1 MAITKVRVKI
11 NGVWSNLAL
20 NSSTGKWEGSITA
33 PSETSYNQTGGY
45 WPVTVEAT
53 NSAGTV
59 TTVDATDSTIGEA
72 LRLVVKETVKPVIKL
87 VQPSNGAYISNNM
100 LPIIFDVTDE
110 AGGSGVKLSTVALKL
125 AGTTYKDG
133 SAEMS
138 KTTITN
144 GYRFTYTPQSALEDG
159 AKAIEITAADNDGN
173 VATTV
178 STTFTVD
185 TIPPTLT
192 ISEPA
197 SGLITNQSNLIV
209 KGVTNDTT
217 SSPVTVT
224 IVHGSK
230 TYSPTVDDTGTFTQ
244 AVVLTEGTNTIKV
257 TAMDAAGKT
266 TEITLAVDLDTT
278 VPTVKSVVMSPN
290 PANVSGSVVIALEVE

>member
-1 MAITKVRVKI
+1 M
-11 NGVWSNLAL
+11 
-20 NSSTGKWEGSITA
+20 
-33 PSETSYNQTGGY
+33 
-45 WPVTVEAT
+45 
-53 NSAGTV
+53 
-59 TTVDATDSTIGEA
+59 
-72 LRLVVKETVKPVIKL
+72 RLIVKETVKPVIKL

-125 AGTTYKDG
+125 SGATYKDG
-133 SAEMS
+133 SVGMG
-138 KTTITN
+138 KTAITN

-159 AKAIEITAADNDGN
+159 AKTIEITATDNDGN
-173 VATTV
+173 AATTAKA
-178 STTFTVD
+178 TFTVD

-224 IVHGSK
+224 VVHGSK
-230 TYSPTVDDTGTFTQ
+230 TYSPTVGDTGAFTQ

-257 TAMDAAGKT
+257 TAMDAAGKA
-266 TEITLAVDLDTT
+266 TEITLTVSLDTT

-290 PANVSGSVVIALEVE
+290 PANVSGSVVITLEVE

>member
-11 NGVWSNLAL
+11 NGVWSNLVL

-59 TTVDATDSTIGEA
+59 TTVDATDSTIGSA
-72 LRLVVKETVKPVIKL
+72 LRLIVKETVKPVIKL

-125 AGTTYKDG
+125 SGATYKDG
-133 SAEMS
+133 SIGMS
-138 KTTITN
+138 KTAITN

-197 SGLITNQSNLIV
+197 SGLITNHSNLIV

-290 PANVSGSVVIALEVE
+290 PANVSGSVVITLEVE

>member
-11 NGVWSNLAL
+11 NGVWSNLTQ

-45 WPVTVEAT
+45 WSVTVEAT

-59 TTVDATDSTIGEA
+59 TTVDATDSTIGSA
-72 LRLVVKETVKPVIKL
+72 LRLIVKETVKPVIKL
-87 VQPSNGAYISNNM
+87 VQPSDGAYISNNM

-133 SAEMS
+133 SAGMS

-159 AKAIEITAADNDGN
+159 TKAIEITAADNDGN

-178 STTFTVD
+178 SATFTVD

-290 PANVSGSVVIALEVE
+290 PANVSGSVVITLEVE

>member
-11 NGVWSNLAL
+11 NGVWSNLTL

-33 PSETSYNQTGGY
+33 PSVTSYNQTGGY

-100 LPIIFDVTDE
+100 LSIIFDVTDE
-110 AGGSGVKLSTVALKL
+110 A
-125 AGTTYKDG
+125 
-133 SAEMS
+133 
-138 KTTITN
+138 
-144 GYRFTYTPQSALEDG
+144 
-159 AKAIEITAADNDGN
+159 KAVEITASDNDGN
-173 VATTV
+173 VATVV
-178 STTFTVD
+178 SATFTVD

-192 ISEPA
+192 INEPT

-224 IVHGSK
+224 IVHGAK
-230 TYSPTVDDTGTFTQ
+230 IYEPAVDDNGAFTQ
-244 AVVLTEGTNTIKV
+244 AVVLVEGTNTIKV
-257 TAMDAAGKT
+257 TAKDAAGKT
-266 TEITLAVDLDTT
+266 TEITLTVDLDTT

-290 PANVSGSVVIALEVE
+290 PANVSGSVVITLEVE

>member
-11 NGVWSNLAL
+11 NGVWSNLTL

-33 PSETSYNQTGGY
+33 PSVTSYNQTGGY

-53 NSAGTV
+53 NNAGTV

-72 LRLVVKETVKPVIKL
+72 LRLVVKENVKPVIKL

-110 AGGSGVKLSTVALKL
+110 AGGSGLKLSTVALKL

-133 SAEMS
+133 STGMS

-159 AKAIEITAADNDGN
+159 SKAIEITAEDNDGN

-178 STTFTVD
+178 SATFTVD

-197 SGLITNQSNLIV
+197 DGLITNQGNQII

-230 TYSPTVDDTGTFTQ
+230 TYSPTVDDTGAFTQ

-257 TAMDAAGKT
+257 TAKDAAGKT
-266 TEITLAVDLDTT
+266 TEIMLTVDLDTT

-290 PANVSGSVVIALEVE
+290 PANVSGSVVITLEVE